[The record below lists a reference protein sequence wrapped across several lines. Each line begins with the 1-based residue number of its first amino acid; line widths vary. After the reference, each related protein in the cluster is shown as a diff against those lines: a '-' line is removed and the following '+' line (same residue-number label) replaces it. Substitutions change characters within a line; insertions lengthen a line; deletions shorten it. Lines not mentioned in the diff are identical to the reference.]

1 MGCGASRGTAE
12 GGGVSK
18 GYRLAH
24 QSFLQVETYMWSGR
38 MLDRRSQSTKKSCS
52 KVKKWDCASDI
63 VTISFKSS
71 LRYFFSIFTSGGL
84 LPGAI
89 DNPLDKPSLPPIK
102 AAAVTESYGA
112 RRPRTS
118 NPGFR

>member
-1 MGCGASRGTAE
+1 MVRENVGPEESE
-12 GGGVSK
+12 
-18 GYRLAH
+18 H
-24 QSFLQVETYMWSGR
+24 EEELQQG
-38 MLDRRSQSTKKSCS
+38 KN
-52 KVKKWDCASDI
+52 WDCASDI

-102 AAAVTESYGA
+102 AAAVTETYGA